1 MRAVYTL
8 ALLLIVSS
16 AASAGIDRRENRREF
31 HARHQPLDCGLRFAS
46 CRQRYVRS
54 QVERTCCAAR
64 RRGRQKAFAA
74 QMIAA
79 HTKTTEELKALV
91 ASGKVK
97 ETPPA
102 QMDKS
107 HLDKLSAL
115 AKLEGAKFTDQYQSD
130 QVTAHKDAVS
140 LFERYSQGGDNMDLK
155 AWTLKTLPELK
166 HHLEMAQ
173 KLAE

>member
-8 ALLLIVSS
+8 ALLLMVSS
-16 AASAGIDRRENRREF
+16 AASAESIGEKTGVNSMLGISPSTADFVSQAAVSDMFEVKSSELAAQRGDE
-31 HARHQPLDCGLRFAS
+31 PTKVFA
-46 CRQRYVRS
+46 
-54 QVERTCCAAR
+54 T
-64 RRGRQKAFAA
+64 

-115 AKLEGAKFTDQYQSD
+115 AKLDGTKFTDQYQSD
-130 QVTAHKDAVS
+130 QVIAHKDAVS

-155 AWTLKTLPELK
+155 AWALKTLPELK